1 MVRTVGLGKFGAFG
15 RDIARQS
22 VDGYGTPVERHRPV
36 GGDMD
41 TEAVPGSADPEVL
54 VVKLQSIIIPA
65 TTGMAAPKRTNANRR
80 LVNCVI
86 MANRFFVSE

>member
-1 MVRTVGLGKFGAFG
+1 
-15 RDIARQS
+15 
-22 VDGYGTPVERHRPV
+22 
-36 GGDMD
+36 MD
-41 TEAVPGSADPEVL
+41 TGRPLNVTVPSAEIWIREAVPGSEDPEVL

>member
-1 MVRTVGLGKFGAFG
+1 
-15 RDIARQS
+15 
-22 VDGYGTPVERHRPV
+22 
-36 GGDMD
+36 MD
-41 TEAVPGSADPEVL
+41 TGRPLNVTVPSAEIWIREAVPGSADPEVL